1 MNSDIRSIIEEAVS
15 TKDVYEIVY
24 TNKSMTTRIYHIYD
38 ASYSQE
44 FGRSC
49 IYAKCI
55 EIEDEKRLNF
65 ACSRIQSIIKY
76 WTNIINKDS
85 IATVD
90 GIYVF
95 ATLNDN
101 HLAYELHRLNKDE
114 RIFKYFEGEHEHA
127 DSIPIA
133 FHHINPFDPNSLS
146 PGWKSFERNKD
157 YNIGSCIAVSQN
169 TTDKEAPCIYDEL
182 IDSGFRYFVYDFKY
196 SCPIC
201 FDDPEYISES
211 AIVRNEVSH
220 IYPIT
225 LYTDGAFHTFCEQ
238 RSKEKE

>member
-24 TNKSMTTRIYHIYD
+24 TNKSMTTSIYHIYD
-38 ASYSQE
+38 TSYSQE

-49 IYAKCI
+49 IYARCI
-55 EIEDEKRLNF
+55 ELEDEKRLNF
-65 ACSRIQSIIKY
+65 ACARIQSINKY

-85 IATVD
+85 IATED

-101 HLAYELHRLNKDE
+101 QLIHELHRLNKDE
-114 RIFKYFEGEHEHA
+114 RICKYFEGEHEHA
-127 DSIPIA
+127 DSIPVA
-133 FHHINPFDPNSLS
+133 FHRINPFDPKSIS
-146 PGWKSFERNKD
+146 PGWKAFERNKD
-157 YNIGSCIAVSQN
+157 YNIGSYIAVTQN
-169 TTDKEAPCIYDEL
+169 TTGQETSSLY
-182 IDSGFRYFVYDFKY
+182 DSGLRYFMYDFKY
-196 SCPIC
+196 SSPFY

-220 IYPIT
+220 IYPIVF
-225 LYTDGAFHTFCEQ
+225 YTYGAFSTFCKQ
-238 RSKEKE
+238 RSREKE